1 MQAGSITFPATTTST
16 LLATTS
22 QLQARLDVCG
32 RPQQREP
39 QADCG
44 CQPARSSPFI
54 PQASSALHFRRQ
66 RADVVAPRP
75 PGQPAMAVIDQDNF
89 SNVSW
94 SSDRPAGA
102 SSSGGGAAQEA
113 LDPGYGDSREPP
125 QEQQQQQQQAPVPSF
140 DRLDTAGLGS
150 ETLECTVSS
159 PLAENEGTRDQFISY
174 LVTTNVCAAEMC
186 SARPPCSTWCSLTLT
201 LPYPTRS
208 PPSHL
213 SRSPRSRSAAASPTS
228 SSSTRRSAATSR
240 RARCRRSRTSSG

>member
-54 PQASSALHFRRQ
+54 PQASPPSISADREQTLWHL
-66 RADVVAPRP
+66 ARP
-75 PGQPAMAVIDQDNF
+75 DSPPWPSSTRTTSLMSRGAATGQPG
-89 SNVSW
+89 
-94 SSDRPAGA
+94 P